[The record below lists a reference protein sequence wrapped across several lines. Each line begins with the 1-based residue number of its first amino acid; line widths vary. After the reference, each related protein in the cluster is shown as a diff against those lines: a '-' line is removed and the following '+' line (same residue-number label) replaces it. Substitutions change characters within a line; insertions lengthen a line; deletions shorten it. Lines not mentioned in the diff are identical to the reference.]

1 MKRLGIS
8 LVLVIS
14 LAGAFI
20 GGIALAASAPAA
32 PGRAVELAQAA
43 APGQR
48 ASFPIPGKP
57 VIVIVPYTPGGGTG
71 IAAVEM
77 SALLEKDLK
86 TSFQVVYK
94 PGAGAQIGLTELVR
108 SKPDGYTIGW
118 VGNPTAVVTYLD
130 PDRKAV
136 YTRKS
141 FQPVGMHF
149 TSPCVV
155 AVLATS
161 PYKTIKDLI
170 DTAKAAAEKIK
181 VGTMGLM
188 TSAHQAGL
196 LLEKAAGV
204 KFAYVHFDG
213 DAPAATAQLGG
224 HVDLTFHAITGIIQ
238 HIKSGALR
246 PLAVMDSEESAFLPG
261 VKTLASQ
268 GYHVEMGVYNGVNA
282 PAGIPRDALDV
293 LTEAIKRNIGRDE
306 HVKKMEQL
314 GYTLRYLDPGRYA
327 ALWAQLEEQ
336 TRPLMERSKKQ

>member
-1 MKRLGIS
+1 MKRLWIS
-8 LVLVIS
+8 LVVVVAFTSMLI
-14 LAGAFI
+14 GAI
-20 GGIALAASAPAA
+20 CQAASAPAA
-32 PGRAVELAQAA
+32 PARAVELAQAA
-43 APGQR
+43 PAPK
-48 ASFPIPGKP
+48 ASFPIPGRP
-57 VIVIVPYTPGGGTG
+57 VTVIVPYAPGGGTG

-86 TSFQVVYK
+86 TPFQVVYK
-94 PGAGAQIGLTELVR
+94 PGAGAQIGLTELAR
-108 SKPDGYTIGW
+108 AKPDGYTIGW

-136 YTRKS
+136 YTRRS

-161 PYKTIKDLI
+161 LYKTIKDLI
-170 DTAKAAAEKIK
+170 DAAKAKPGTIK

-196 LLEKAAGV
+196 LLEQAAGV

-224 HVDLTFHAITGIIQ
+224 HIDLTFHAITGIVQ
-238 HIKSGALR
+238 HIKSGAIR

-261 VKTLASQ
+261 VKTLAAL
-268 GYHVEMGVYNGVNA
+268 GYKVEMGVYNGVNA
-282 PAGIPRDALDV
+282 PAGIPHDALDA
-293 LTEAIKRNIGRDE
+293 LTQAIKRNISRDD
-306 HVKKMEQL
+306 HIKKMDQL
-314 GYTLRYLDPGRYA
+314 GYTLRYLNPERYA
-327 ALWAQLEEQ
+327 ALWAQLEAQ
-336 TRPLMERSKKQ
+336 TQPLMEQSKKQ

>member
-8 LVLVIS
+8 LVVVV
-14 LAGAFI
+14 AFASMLI
-20 GGIALAASAPAA
+20 GTIGQAAPAPA
-32 PGRAVELAQAA
+32 TPSKAVELAQAA
-43 APGQR
+43 GSATKAGYPAPG
-48 ASFPIPGKP
+48 KT
-57 VIVIVPYTPGGGTG
+57 VTVIVPYSAGGGTG

-86 TSFQVVYK
+86 TPFQVVYK

-108 SKPDGYTIGW
+108 AKPDGYTIGW

-149 TSPCVV
+149 TSPCVM

-170 DTAKAAAEKIK
+170 DAAKAKPGTIK

-196 LLEKAAGV
+196 LLEQAAGV

-213 DAPAATAQLGG
+213 DSPAATAQLGG
-224 HVDLTFHAITGIIQ
+224 HIDLTFHAITGIIQ
-238 HIKSGALR
+238 HIKSGAIS

-261 VKTLASQ
+261 VKTLAAL
-268 GYHVEMGVYNGVNA
+268 GYKVEMGVYNGVNA
-282 PAGIPRDALDV
+282 PAGIPHDALDA
-293 LTEAIKRNIGRDE
+293 LTQAIKRNISRDD
-306 HVKKMEQL
+306 HIKKMDQL
-314 GYTLRYLDPGRYA
+314 GYTLRYLDPERYA
-327 ALWAQLEEQ
+327 ALWAQLEDQ
-336 TRPLMERSKKQ
+336 TRPLMEQAKKQ